1 MEKLTTAC
9 KWFVIAFF
17 AILALRGMMVDNVE
31 LGQVGVRRSNV
42 GGVIEKDL
50 DPGWRLEVV
59 GLHKIIELPS
69 TYQFLDFL
77 GNDALEI
84 RTKDNNIVTLD
95 ISVPYRITPG
105 AGWEIVTAG
114 NHVEDGQGNFRFQRL
129 TRETTVGVL
138 RQHLADLQSSDFYDT
153 DRRNEVTARALAVLN
168 EELAALH
175 VEADAILMR
184 AVFFRPE
191 YEQQLLQI
199 QLNAQN
205 KLLDGARK
213 EVADIQQDL
222 DNYQQKTFALASA
235 REQDWAARLA
245 RLDRAYQVGFLAVE
259 PSAMRLGE
267 GEAPEGETA
276 EGETAEGETPEGET
290 AEGETAEGETPEGET
305 SEGETPEGETPDP
318 GEALAGLTS
327 EELAELAELA
337 EQSVDLEPGAA
348 RRRLE
353 ELTPGQKA
361 ALLAVA
367 AKAIGGA
374 PEEYGDKYLLGIK
387 NIQAETLAYDQ
398 RVRAE
403 ADGVAARLNADGQ
416 ALVAAVVGNYESRV
430 NQLLDSPGGRAF
442 VAWQAAANVNFA
454 EELTFQSRD
463 GIPSV
468 LRLRDFA
475 RAFMGD

>member
-1 MEKLTTAC
+1 MEKLANAC

-17 AILALRGMMVDNVE
+17 GLLVLRGMMVDNVE

-42 GGVIEKDL
+42 GGVVAKDL
-50 DPGWRLEVV
+50 DPGWRLEIV

-77 GNDALEI
+77 DQNALEI

-105 AGWEIVTAG
+105 SAWEIVTAG
-114 NHVEDGQGNFRFQRL
+114 NHVEDGQGNYRFQRL

-138 RQHLADLQSSDFYDT
+138 RQHLADLQSSDFYNT
-153 DRRNEVTARALAVLN
+153 DRRNEVSDKALAVLN
-168 EELAALH
+168 EELAPLH
-175 VEADAILMR
+175 VEANAILMR

-191 YEQQLLQI
+191 YEKQLLQI

-213 EVADIQQDL
+213 EVADRQQRL
-222 DNYQQKTFALASA
+222 DNFQQKTRAMASA
-235 REQDWAARLA
+235 RTQDWAARLA
-245 RLDRAYQVGFLAVE
+245 RLDRAYNVGFLAVKPVEMAVGEAEE
-259 PSAMRLGE
+259 PGGEEAEGEEPE
-267 GEAPEGETA
+267 GEAPEGET
-276 EGETAEGETPEGET
+276 PEGE
-290 AEGETAEGETPEGET
+290 EPEGE
-305 SEGETPEGETPDP
+305 EPEGEAPEN
-318 GEALAGLTS
+318 EALAALTQ
-327 EELAELAELA
+327 EEVAELAELA
-337 EQSVDLEPGAA
+337 EQSIDLEPGAA
-348 RRRLE
+348 RRKLE
-353 ELTPGQKA
+353 ELTPAQKT

-367 AKAIGGA
+367 AKALGGK
-374 PEEYGDKYLLGIK
+374 PEEYGDNYLLGVK

-403 ADGVAARLNADGQ
+403 ADGVAARLNAEGE
-416 ALVAAVVGNYESRV
+416 ALVAAVVGNYEARV
-430 NQLLDSPGGRAF
+430 NQLLDSPAGRAF

-454 EELTFQSRD
+454 QELTFQSRD

>member
-1 MEKLTTAC
+1 MKKLSNVC
-9 KWFVIAFF
+9 KWFVVGF
-17 AILALRGMMVDNVE
+17 LALVLLRGLLVHNVE
-31 LGQVGVRRSNV
+31 LGKVGVRRSNV
-42 GGVIEKDL
+42 GGVVEKDL
-50 DPGWRLEVV
+50 DAGWRLEMA

-69 TYQFLDFL
+69 TYQFLDFSDD
-77 GNDALEI
+77 NSLEI

-114 NHVEDGQGNFRFQRL
+114 NHVEDGQGSFRFQRL

-153 DRRNEVTARALAVLN
+153 DRRNAVSARALEVLN
-168 EELAALH
+168 EELAPLH
-175 VEADAILMR
+175 VQANAILMR

-213 EVADIQQDL
+213 EVADIQQTL
-222 DNYQQKTFALASA
+222 DNYQQKTYAMASA
-235 REQDWAARLA
+235 RAQEWVARLA
-245 RLDRAYQVGFLAVE
+245 RVDRAYQVGFLAVKLVSE
-259 PSAMRLGE
+259 ITPPVDAE
-267 GEAPEGETA
+267 GEAAEGETAEGETPDAETA
-276 EGETAEGETPEGET
+276 EGETAEGETPDADGSK
-290 AEGETAEGETPEGET
+290 
-305 SEGETPEGETPDP
+305 SEKDAIA
-318 GEALAGLTS
+318 ALSA

-348 RRRLE
+348 RRKLE
-353 ELTPGQKA
+353 ELTAAQKT
-361 ALLAVA
+361 ALLTVA
-367 AKAIGGA
+367 SNALGGQ
-374 PEEYGDKYLLGIK
+374 PEEYGDNYLLGIK

-398 RVRAE
+398 RLRAE
-403 ADGVAARLNADGQ
+403 ADGVSARLNAEGQ
-416 ALVAAVVGNYESRV
+416 ALVAAVNGDFEARIN
-430 NQLLDSPGGRAF
+430 LLLGSPAGRAF
-442 VAWQAAANVNFA
+442 VAWQAAANIKFA
-454 EELTFQSRD
+454 DELTFQSRD

-475 RAFMGD
+475 RAFMGE